1 MKLEK
6 YKTMR
11 EKIKVMLNNHRC
23 SDVKFLVRE
32 SVDDVSGRKKV
43 LPAHRFV
50 LAIGSPVFE
59 AMFYGDLLVTLLVG
73 QTHLTCIFHF

>member
-32 SVDDVSGRKKV
+32 SVDDVSGRKQV
-43 LPAHRFV
+43 LPAHRLYWR
-50 LAIGSPVFE
+50 LAARCLKQCFT
-59 AMFYGDLLVTLLVG
+59 VTS
-73 QTHLTCIFHF
+73 